1 MRYGMLAALFTTV
14 LVLSTT
20 GRAAAQQAMPDLR
33 GTWKGQS
40 ESVVRSGGGNTH
52 HPATGT
58 AEPRFTSVPF
68 TMVIDKQDGRRF
80 SGTFSS
86 ARGTETVIGVVSR
99 AGTIYIVD
107 DDAHCW
113 GTLLAPNRM
122 ELCYLH
128 QTPTTRIASCTE
140 MTKQP

>member
-52 HPATGT
+52 HRNCLSDTHYLFILPG
-58 AEPRFTSVPF
+58 
-68 TMVIDKQDGRRF
+68 
-80 SGTFSS
+80 
-86 ARGTETVIGVVSR
+86 
-99 AGTIYIVD
+99 
-107 DDAHCW
+107 
-113 GTLLAPNRM
+113 LADRYP
-122 ELCYLH
+122 
-128 QTPTTRIASCTE
+128 PTD
-140 MTKQP
+140 

>member
-1 MRYGMLAALFTTV
+1 MRYGMLAALVTTV

-40 ESVVRSGGGNTH
+40 ESVVRSDGGNTH
-52 HPATGT
+52 HAATGT
-58 AEPRFTSVPF
+58 AEPRFTGVPF

-86 ARGTETVIGVVSR
+86 ARSTETVIGVVSR
-99 AGTIYIVD
+99 AGTIYLVD
-107 DDAHCW
+107 DDAHC
-113 GTLLAPNRM
+113 
-122 ELCYLH
+122 
-128 QTPTTRIASCTE
+128 
-140 MTKQP
+140 

>member
-1 MRYGMLAALFTTV
+1 MRYGMLAALCTTV

-52 HPATGT
+52 HAATGT

-68 TMVIDKQDGRRF
+68 TIKACA
-80 SGTFSS
+80 SS
-86 ARGTETVIGVVSR
+86 AMPRVTTSSSSTDQPPGTSTCSR
-99 AGTIYIVD
+99 ISRPS
-107 DDAHCW
+107 W
-113 GTLLAPNRM
+113 
-122 ELCYLH
+122 
-128 QTPTTRIASCTE
+128 
-140 MTKQP
+140 